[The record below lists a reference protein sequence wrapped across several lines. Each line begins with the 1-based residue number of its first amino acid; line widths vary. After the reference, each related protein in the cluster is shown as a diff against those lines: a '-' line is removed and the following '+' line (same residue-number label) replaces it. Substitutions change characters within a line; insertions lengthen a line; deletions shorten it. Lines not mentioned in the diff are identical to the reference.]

1 RHDLLRIRERR
12 EAQRPEER
20 HRGIV
25 GIEELAEDEDCLRLH
40 RAPDPHG
47 IAVVDDLLEL
57 RHRAGDLHGRGAI
70 EHEPGSPLLAVL
82 GHEDDGAAEV
92 RVEQGRR
99 RDEEV
104 SLERVHPPIVATGG
118 YSSLER
124 YETICTRSSV
134 SIPSPTISSRIGT
147 TRSIC
152 SGVSTISITTGRSSE
167 RRRIRDVWRCESAP
181 NPSIPRSTVAPA
193 SPSWRTRSTIAW

>member
-1 RHDLLRIRERR
+1 RTEDRHCGVVR
-12 EAQRPEER
+12 
-20 HRGIV
+20 
-25 GIEELAEDEDCLRLH
+25 IEELSEHEHGLGLH
-40 RAPDPHG
+40 RAADPDG
-47 IAVVDDLLEL
+47 LAVVDDGLEL
-57 RHRAGDLHGRGAI
+57 WHRARHLDRRGTVEDESFRA
-70 EHEPGSPLLAVL
+70 LLGVL
-82 GHEDDGAAEV
+82 RHEDDRAAEV

-104 SLERVHPPIVATGG
+104 SAKRLHGSIVAVGS

-152 SGVSTISITTGRSSE
+152 SGVSTI
-167 RRRIRDVWRCESAP
+167 
-181 NPSIPRSTVAPA
+181 
-193 SPSWRTRSTIAW
+193 